1 MPDSISSAPLDT
13 IAPAPAPWQPSVCRP
28 HEAPQMIES
37 VQHFTIGKI
46 PWSQG
51 ITPQPRAMLP
61 GYDSGVMCLLIT
73 ALLMLAVNFRHCST
87 YLKNLPDY
95 LWSVKNR
102 DNAFSPTHTLS
113 ETRIVFALALIVC
126 VMEGIIIYSIF
137 PSIVPP
143 GWSAGAGVAIATSV
157 AAFYYVAQL
166 AAYSAT
172 GYIFATP
179 RARSLWLKGFNA
191 SQSLLTITLTIP
203 ALWVLFNPGTAM
215 TVAATAAVLYLFVRI
230 LFICKGFRIFYINSF
245 SLVYFI
251 LYLCTLEIAPPLVLF
266 KLARYFAQ

>member
-95 LWSVKNR
+95 LWSVKTATTPSPPPTPSAKR
-102 DNAFSPTHTLS
+102 ASSLPLRSSSASWRASSSILFSP
-113 ETRIVFALALIVC
+113 
-126 VMEGIIIYSIF
+126 
-137 PSIVPP
+137 P
-143 GWSAGAGVAIATSV
+143 
-157 AAFYYVAQL
+157 
-166 AAYSAT
+166 
-172 GYIFATP
+172 
-179 RARSLWLKGFNA
+179 
-191 SQSLLTITLTIP
+191 
-203 ALWVLFNPGTAM
+203 LFLPDGLPEP
-215 TVAATAAVLYLFVRI
+215 V
-230 LFICKGFRIFYINSF
+230 
-245 SLVYFI
+245 
-251 LYLCTLEIAPPLVLF
+251 
-266 KLARYFAQ
+266 